1 MVPFYN
7 WWASIRSSNMKY
19 LDTLFQ
25 AFQLLL
31 ILLIIFDLSLRNEKK
46 TLKSSLG
53 LWKGRGVRYKAA
65 IIIWF

>member
-31 ILLIIFDLSLRNEKK
+31 ILLIIFDLSLRKK
-46 TLKSSLG
+46 KL
-53 LWKGRGVRYKAA
+53 
-65 IIIWF
+65 